1 MSQTLLSYTHS
12 TGTVPRSKKVTP
24 ARRKRR
30 WIGISFAE
38 SITSKDA
45 LHGILS
51 ENLVECKS
59 WKIFDFKSG
68 ESVEE
73 GVAILRVDRSD
84 EMYVRGVLSTNEF
97 GVVSTTSSGKIRL
110 VRDRMNIVKKK
121 SNNK

>member
-1 MSQTLLSYTHS
+1 VS
-12 TGTVPRSKKVTP
+12 RSKKVTP

-30 WIGISFAE
+30 WIGITFTENISSE
-38 SITSKDA
+38 D
-45 LHGILS
+45 ILS
-51 ENLVECKS
+51 DILSKNLVECKS
-59 WKIFDFKSG
+59 WKIFDFKCG

-73 GVAILRVDRSD
+73 SVAILRVDRSD

-97 GVVSTTSSGKIRL
+97 GVISTTSSGKIRL